1 MIISTIF
8 YVFTDWAFQ
17 GKTNIFLY
25 DSVEFTTD
33 DNFEGGL
40 RIGYENFANDYSI
53 ALFGRNITDEENL
66 RGGIDFNNLT
76 AIVNEPRV
84 IGVEF
89 KASFY

>member
-1 MIISTIF
+1 MRLLIGHSKGQLIS
-8 YVFTDWAFQ
+8 
-17 GKTNIFLY
+17 FLY
-25 DSVEFTTD
+25 DAVEFKTD

-53 ALFGRNITDEENL
+53 ALFGRNITNEENL